1 MATIDSTDRSNDN
14 FYSRKFR
21 SMQAGEGGY
30 RCYCPIAPIK
40 YAGHKPMMALE
51 SIDVKPYSRHMS
63 PAVSYP
69 RFLDQ
74 YDAPRPRLAT
84 PASSLLSSFVLTLSS
99 LTSLTCRA
107 LQETRAPVHGDE
119 LAHPPAMA
127 PPACPDTLT
136 ATARKV
142 ANSEPGQQEQD
153 ARQTAG
159 LVVSF
164 EGSSPAQ
171 GREAVRQEGAGRAG

>member
-74 YDAPRPRLAT
+74 RQERQSTGTSSYSKLASPFPRQDVDHLKAP
-84 PASSLLSSFVLTLSS
+84 TL
-99 LTSLTCRA
+99 
-107 LQETRAPVHGDE
+107 
-119 LAHPPAMA
+119 
-127 PPACPDTLT
+127 
-136 ATARKV
+136 
-142 ANSEPGQQEQD
+142 QQ
-153 ARQTAG
+153 
-159 LVVSF
+159 L
-164 EGSSPAQ
+164 Q
-171 GREAVRQEGAGRAG
+171 GRSRILSPGSRFVPMTRLIWSRFCNLLPSRGHGRGRELVRPHTAPAHGLRQLRLSVPDDVIGAEFDHSSCQV

>member
-74 YDAPRPRLAT
+74 RQERQSTGTSSYSKLASPFPRQDVDHLKAP
-84 PASSLLSSFVLTLSS
+84 TL
-99 LTSLTCRA
+99 
-107 LQETRAPVHGDE
+107 
-119 LAHPPAMA
+119 
-127 PPACPDTLT
+127 
-136 ATARKV
+136 
-142 ANSEPGQQEQD
+142 QQ
-153 ARQTAG
+153 
-159 LVVSF
+159 L
-164 EGSSPAQ
+164 Q
-171 GREAVRQEGAGRAG
+171 GRSRILSPGSRFVPMTRGRELVRPHTAPAHGLRQLRLSVPDDVIGAEFDHSSCQV